1 MATDFSLL
9 TSSQAAQLLE
19 VHESSVKRW
28 TNEGTLR
35 PARTP
40 GGHRRIPLSA
50 LLEFARSQRSE
61 AALLRFAPFEIEMG
75 RAALAARE
83 RNDFDPLAS
92 LIVKL
97 VDTQPPGYLVRALR
111 FLERACDVPVARAFD
126 LGVGEAMRRV
136 GGQWEEGLRTIAHEH
151 RFTQK
156 IMDALYALR
165 PGDADEPKPDVPL
178 ALVGCADECFHEIGA
193 MFARIALE
201 AAGWRVIYLGGN
213 VPFGE
218 FAGLQAETEARL
230 LAISF
235 VPPTGNADALR
246 GVSTLASQYRPDK
259 PYWLAMG
266 GGGLKPDALDLK
278 RTPFLGASAHRNIE
292 ALQDWARSKLR
303 AELARARPSAPNGAR
318 P

>member
-1 MATDFSLL
+1 MPSDFATL

-19 VHESSVKRW
+19 VHESTVKRW
-28 TNEGTLR
+28 TNEGGLK

-40 GGHRRIPLSA
+40 GGHRRIPLPA
-50 LLEFARSQRSE
+50 LIEYARAQRSE
-61 AALLRFAPFEIEMG
+61 AALLGFAPFEQEVG

-97 VDTQPPGYLVRALR
+97 VDTQPSGYLVRILR
-111 FLERACDVPVARAFD
+111 YLERACEVPLARSFD
-126 LGVGEAMRRV
+126 RGIGEAMRRI
-136 GGQWEEGLRTIAHEH
+136 GGQWEEGRRTIAHEH

-165 PGDADEPKPDVPL
+165 RPDADEPRPGAPT
-178 ALVGCADECFHEIGA
+178 ALVGCADQCFHEIGA
-193 MFARIALE
+193 MFARLALE

-218 FAGLQAETEARL
+218 FAGLQSETDARL
-230 LAISF
+230 VAISF
-235 VPPTGNADALR
+235 IPPAANADAGR
-246 GVSTLASQYRPDK
+246 GLQALAARYRPEK
-259 PYWLAMG
+259 PYWLALG

-278 RTPFLGASAHRNIE
+278 RTPFLGAYAHRNIE
-292 ALQDWARSKLR
+292 ALQDWARSKGR
-303 AELARARPSAPNGAR
+303 SEPARPGR
-318 P
+318 EG